1 MESNHINTM
10 LIFHS
15 NLNTNIGRKT
25 RSIFE
30 RVMKVSELEI
40 YSTENL
46 FEEKAFT
53 NFNRE

>member
-15 NLNTNIGRKT
+15 NLNINIGRKT